1 MFWLLV
7 FLLVAQRLELAL
19 EFGELLI
26 AQRELRVK
34 RGLLRSRAGYP
45 PASPRAPA
53 LATGKLA
60 LSETFYI

>member
-45 PASPRAPA
+45 LRSSCLRQ
-53 LATGKLA
+53 LLRVR
-60 LSETFYI
+60 LRLQLES